1 MNLNLSTNRTILRE
15 FVESDWQE
23 VHKYASQ
30 LVVCQFQPW
39 GPNTESET
47 KEFVQTILGDMKQI
61 NRTRFAFAIIEK
73 ESGEL
78 IGSIEFNIR
87 DEINQIGEIGYII
100 HPNYWGM
107 GFASEAT
114 KEVISFGFK
123 NFKLHRI
130 FATCDVRNIASAK
143 VLEKCGLNLEGKMRE
158 DLLLRDGWRDTFL
171 FSILEHEW
179 LRRQEG
185 QERQ

>member
-1 MNLNLSTNRTILRE
+1 MILNLRTNRTILRE
-15 FVESDWQE
+15 FVESDWKQ

-39 GPNTESET
+39 GPNTEGET
-47 KEFVQTILGDMKQI
+47 KEFVQNILRDMKQI
-61 NRTRFAFAIIEK
+61 NRTRFVFAIIEK
-73 ESGEL
+73 ESDQL

-107 GFASEAT
+107 GFASEAA

-123 NFKLHRI
+123 NFKLHRL

-158 DLLLRDGWRDTFL
+158 DLLLRDGWRDTYL
-171 FSILEHEW
+171 FSILEQEW
-179 LRRQEG
+179 IGSQELL
-185 QERQ
+185 ERH